1 MKTELFQSK
10 CCCIKQWVIDELQVN
25 DKEECLE
32 KIRTNGIYFETP
44 DISTITNKI
53 LPVSYV
59 SNLTSGIVKVDMQGY
74 ILKK

>member
-1 MKTELFQSK
+1 M
-10 CCCIKQWVIDELQVN
+10 QVN